1 MNYFFSAGEASGD
14 LHAAQVIAALR
25 KLDADAHFTFLGG
38 DMMAREAGCEPL
50 IHYRDMAFMGFT
62 EVIKHLPEIFRN
74 MRVAR
79 GAIKSERPDVVVLV
93 DYPGFN
99 LKLAD
104 YARSLGLKTVYYIA
118 PKVWAWKEYRVKTLA
133 RVTDRLL
140 SILPFEPKWF
150 GSRGLNVDYVGNPSV
165 EEMDRALAVKESPE
179 EFRLRHGLDS
189 RPLLAL
195 VPGSRKGEIAANLPV
210 MDAVAG
216 RHPELQAVV
225 AGAPG
230 ISPDLY
236 KKYTRLPMIEGT
248 TLSLMAQSD
257 VALVTSGTA
266 SLECALAATPQV
278 VCYRSVGWKWAHD
291 LFTHILKIPYV
302 SLPNLIAG
310 PVDAEARKRENSKR
324 NEPRGAIIPELLV
337 HHCNADEVD
346 AALTAILPGTPGA
359 EKQLRGYAEMR
370 ARLATGERAARN
382 AARIIY
388 DVAAQAGCGVKE
400 DIKE

>member
-1 MNYFFSAGEASGD
+1 
-14 LHAAQVIAALR
+14 
-25 KLDADAHFTFLGG
+25 
-38 DMMAREAGCEPL
+38 
-50 IHYRDMAFMGFT
+50 
-62 EVIKHLPEIFRN
+62 
-74 MRVAR
+74 
-79 GAIKSERPDVVVLV
+79 
-93 DYPGFN
+93 
-99 LKLAD
+99 
-104 YARSLGLKTVYYIA
+104 
-118 PKVWAWKEYRVKTLA
+118 
-133 RVTDRLL
+133 
-140 SILPFEPKWF
+140 
-150 GSRGLNVDYVGNPSV
+150 
-165 EEMDRALAVKESPE
+165 
-179 EFRLRHGLDS
+179 
-189 RPLLAL
+189 
-195 VPGSRKGEIAANLPV
+195 
-210 MDAVAG
+210 
-216 RHPELQAVV
+216 
-225 AGAPG
+225 
-230 ISPDLY
+230 
-236 KKYTRLPMIEGT
+236 MIEGT

-370 ARLATGERAARN
+370 ARLATGESAARN